1 MNSVRRTLRMNAAIP
16 LLCLVLPIFVSCS
29 TFSEKKN
36 DESHLA
42 QNIEAFNSALRW
54 EEYKLAAAMLPP
66 HLQDEFWR
74 QADAVQG
81 HMRIMDF
88 EIRNILLEQGGFYGT
103 AMLRF
108 RYYYRNDPQVRT
120 KTLRQQ
126 WRFLEKE
133 KTWQVVQFN
142 LDELMADQR

>member
-1 MNSVRRTLRMNAAIP
+1 MNSVIRTPRMNAAIP
-16 LLCLVLPIFVSCS
+16 LLCLVLPILISCS

-54 EEYKLAAAMLPP
+54 EEYKIAAAMLPP
-66 HLQDEFWR
+66 HLLDEFWR

-133 KTWQVVQFN
+133 KKWQVVQFN